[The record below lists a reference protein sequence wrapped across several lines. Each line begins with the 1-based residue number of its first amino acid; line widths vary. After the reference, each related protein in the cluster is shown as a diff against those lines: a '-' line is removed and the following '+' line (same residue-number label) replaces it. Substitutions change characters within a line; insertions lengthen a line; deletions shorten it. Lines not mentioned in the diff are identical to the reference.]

1 MKIILTVLLIFL
13 IVFVQAEVFG
23 TPETI
28 CPEPIVCDAPEETTD
43 KYSPVTIGAIAV
55 FAVITGGMIGPL
67 IKKHGKNL
75 FRKRKKKGV
84 LDLDNKKPTDQMFE
98 DASKALEETKDEES
112 PKGTRF
118 RW

>member
-13 IVFVQAEVFG
+13 MVFVQAEVFG

-28 CPEPIVCDAPEETTD
+28 CPKPIVCEVPEVISDEEP
-43 KYSPVTIGAIAV
+43 KYFLVIVVSFIGGSLVAV
-55 FAVITGGMIGPL
+55 LV
-67 IKKHGKNL
+67 KNYGKNM
-75 FRKRKKKGV
+75 FRKRKKKSV
-84 LDLDNKKPTDQMFE
+84 LDSDNKKPTDQMFE
-98 DASKALEETKDEES
+98 DASKALEETKDEEN